1 MLNKLKQFTRTKEFH
16 LSMIILIIAVILFI
30 VGIIVL
36 RYNVEGETN
45 MPFELSKIAIISS
58 QEGIDKE
65 TQDSRWAFD
74 LYQANDIYLYINKNE
89 KYSKQEMIKEI
100 TIDNFKI
107 EKQNNENI
115 ENIKIYKPDAQNE
128 NTIFKNKEENIVE
141 SIQYT
146 GAVESNIKNMQISN
160 QGGIIVFRCSNNN
173 IAEYKSNEEE
183 INHNQLLKKAGI
195 TQEKLNMKVTFDLTI
210 TMEEGKKYKTTIDL
224 EMPQGNIIEEGIT
237 VAEITDLSN
246 VIFKREKN

>member
-1 MLNKLKQFTRTKEFH
+1 MLNRLKQFTRTKEFH
-16 LSMIILIIAVILFI
+16 LSMIILIIAIIIFT

-58 QEGIDKE
+58 QEGVDKE
-65 TQDSRWAFD
+65 TQDSKWAFD
-74 LYQANDIYLYINKNE
+74 IYQANDIYLYISKND

-128 NTIFKNKEENIVE
+128 NTILKNKEENIVE

-195 TQEKLNMKVTFDLTI
+195 TQEKLKIKLTFDLTI

-224 EMPQGNIIEEGIT
+224 EMPQGNIIEDGIT
-237 VAEITDLSN
+237 STEITDLSN

>member
-1 MLNKLKQFTRTKEFH
+1 MLNKLKQFTKTKEFH
-16 LSMIILIIAVILFI
+16 LSMIILIIAIILFT
-30 VGIIVL
+30 VGIIIL

-58 QEGIDKE
+58 QEGVDKE
-65 TQDSRWAFD
+65 AQDSRWAFD
-74 LYQANDIYLYINKNE
+74 IYQANDVYLYINKND

-100 TIDNFKI
+100 IIDNFKI
-107 EKQNNENI
+107 EKENSENL

-141 SIQYT
+141 NIHYT

-173 IAEYKSNEEE
+173 IAEYKSDEEE
-183 INHNQLLKKAGI
+183 INHNQLLKKAEI
-195 TQEKLNMKVTFDLTI
+195 TQEKLKMKITFDLTI
-210 TMEEGKKYKTTIDL
+210 IMEEGKKYKTTIDL

-246 VIFKREKN
+246 IIFKREKN

>member
-1 MLNKLKQFTRTKEFH
+1 MLNKLKQFTKTKEFH
-16 LSMIILIIAVILFI
+16 LSMIILIIAIILFT

-36 RYNVEGETN
+36 KYNVEGETN

-58 QEGIDKE
+58 QEGVDKE
-65 TQDSRWAFD
+65 AQDSRWAFD
-74 LYQANDIYLYINKNE
+74 IYQASDIYLYISKND
-89 KYSKQEMIKEI
+89 KYSKQEIIKEI
-100 TIDNFKI
+100 TIDNFRI

-115 ENIKIYKPDAQNE
+115 GNIKIYKPDAQNE

-195 TQEKLNMKVTFDLTI
+195 TQEKLKMKLTFDLII

-224 EMPQGNIIEEGIT
+224 EMPQGNIIEDGIT

-246 VIFKREKN
+246 IIFKREKN

>member
-128 NTIFKNKEENIVE
+128 NTIFKNKEENIVQ

-246 VIFKREKN
+246 IIFKREKN

>member
-74 LYQANDIYLYINKNE
+74 IYQANDIYLYISKND

-115 ENIKIYKPDAQNE
+115 GNIKIYKPDAQNE
-128 NTIFKNKEENIVE
+128 NTIFKNKEENIVQ

-246 VIFKREKN
+246 IIFKREKN

>member
-1 MLNKLKQFTRTKEFH
+1 MLNRLKQFTRTKEFH
-16 LSMIILIIAVILFI
+16 LSMIILIIAIIIFT

-58 QEGIDKE
+58 QEGVDKE
-65 TQDSRWAFD
+65 TQDSKWAFD
-74 LYQANDIYLYINKNE
+74 IYQANDIYLYISKND

-100 TIDNFKI
+100 TIDNFRI

-115 ENIKIYKPDAQNE
+115 GNIKIYKPDAQNE

-160 QGGIIVFRCSNNN
+160 
-173 IAEYKSNEEE
+173 
-183 INHNQLLKKAGI
+183 
-195 TQEKLNMKVTFDLTI
+195 
-210 TMEEGKKYKTTIDL
+210 
-224 EMPQGNIIEEGIT
+224 
-237 VAEITDLSN
+237 
-246 VIFKREKN
+246 